1 MRFSSV
7 VARPQ
12 QPSFRLPATLQFDQR
27 EENMTAYSRTDRR
40 LLGFDM
46 GDWSILGG
54 GLALVALLTL
64 LV

>member
-1 MRFSSV
+1 
-7 VARPQ
+7 
-12 QPSFRLPATLQFDQR
+12 
-27 EENMTAYSRTDRR
+27 MTAYTRLDRR

>member
-1 MRFSSV
+1 
-7 VARPQ
+7 
-12 QPSFRLPATLQFDQR
+12 
-27 EENMTAYSRTDRR
+27 MTAYARTDHR

-54 GLALVALLTL
+54 GLGLVGLLTL

>member
-1 MRFSSV
+1 
-7 VARPQ
+7 
-12 QPSFRLPATLQFDQR
+12 
-27 EENMTAYSRTDRR
+27 MTAHTKTDHRV
-40 LLGFDM
+40 LGFDM